1 MARQPGHMAWPNMS
15 AQRIVVARPST
26 KRLLRALQ
34 WEPGLEGA
42 ITKLDSFLGR
52 SLPLFQHDR
61 AKVDRESTS
70 QLSPW
75 IHQGTLSVRY
85 IYYRVRPPPP

>member
-1 MARQPGHMAWPNMS
+1 MIQPVMCSKAPT
-15 AQRIVVARPST
+15 ACAVLCV
-26 KRLLRALQ
+26 LQ

-42 ITKLDSFLGR
+42 IKKLDAFLFR
-52 SLPLFQHDR
+52 SLALFQHDR

-85 IYYRVRPPPP
+85 IYYRVGTQLQRATICMLLRTC